1 MLREMTT
8 RFQFGQKQRNRFPI
22 PALLLII
29 VAWFPAFHTQAGVSL
44 PLTNSERLWIKQ
56 HPVVR
61 ISAETNWPPF
71 DFVGD
76 DGQLKGITIDYL
88 HLVARRI
95 GIRLD
100 FVTQDTWAKR
110 QEQLRRREID
120 AVGAIKLTPE
130 RAEFLQF
137 TDPYFHS
144 PNVIV
149 VRKDD
154 DLGSLAEMNKGIV
167 AVERGWATVS
177 WLDEHYPNLER
188 IEMDNTMQ
196 TLEAVSDGRARV
208 HIGQRAVISYLIQ
221 KNLLTNLKIGGNS
234 GSPAADQRIA
244 VRKDWPEL
252 AILFQ
257 KALDSITEDERRA
270 ILHRWI
276 GVASFDSEATRLKL
290 TTEEQAWIKKHPVVR
305 FTGDPNWL
313 PFEAFTSDGE
323 YIGIVSEML
332 KLLAER
338 TGIQFDAVPAKKWTD
353 ALDMSATGAVDMISD
368 DLGDEVLKE
377 THTFTQEY
385 LKNPLTVVMTEELWD
400 QGLILDLYDIANK
413 KIGIIK
419 GYGYTW
425 EVFDTY
431 PDIEF
436 TEVKNVQSGL
446 SSVAAGKL
454 DAFVATEMLNDYH
467 LNRMGLKGLKIV
479 GRLPIEMKLGLAI
492 RKDWALLPGI
502 LDKAISSIS
511 AHDKHR
517 LVEQWVGK
525 NYIMRVDF
533 AHLGKVAAVAAT
545 AILLGLLWLLQ
556 MRRQKER
563 LRESEERYQLAME
576 AVSEG
581 VWEWD
586 LDTNERHFSP
596 GFFNHLGY
604 STEEIP
610 RSDRQWREMLH
621 PDDSEQFYAQVSE
634 RVASEKKSASPLQM
648 ECRVR
653 AKSGEYVYAE
663 SRGNSVEWDA
673 NGNAR
678 LRRGTLRDIT
688 ERKKSEMQFKALI
701 DALPAAIVVTD
712 MNGNIVLDNVQ
723 AIREIGS
730 KESLVGRNSGDLY
743 ADKDERGRIIS
754 LIEKQGGITRR
765 EVKYRLDSGEI
776 GDFQLSVI
784 PVSFE
789 GQPALLAVIVNLSE
803 RFQLERNLAAAKD
816 AAEEASRFKS
826 DFLANMSHE
835 IRTPMNA
842 IVGMSHLASL
852 TDLNEK
858 QRDYL
863 DKIQTAS
870 QSLLHLINDILDF
883 SKIEAGRLT
892 MESVDFQLDQ
902 VLEQLAD
909 LFRLKVEEKKVEML
923 FDIRPDVPFM
933 LLGDPLRLGQVLTNL
948 TSNALKFT
956 ESGAIIVRVELVERH
971 KATVQLR
978 FSVKDTGIGIE
989 TEKVANLFESF
1000 YQVDTSTTRTYG
1012 GTGLGLAISKQLV
1025 NLMGGEIG
1033 VESELGKG
1041 STFHF
1046 TAELGVQP
1054 ESSRKTQILSTDLR
1068 GKHVLVVDDNP
1079 TALTILAEMLTSF
1092 SLSVSTATTAHAAL
1106 EIMKSSDRKYDL
1118 VIMDWLMP
1126 DMNGIEAARII
1137 KQQKSEKHT
1146 PMIIMVTAHGR
1157 DEVLQD
1163 ADGLGLEGFLVKPIN
1178 PSMLFDA
1185 IVNIYGGEPD
1195 RVKLHKVVSPSMTK
1209 EKLSAKV
1216 LLVEDNII
1224 NQQVACELLENF
1236 GLNVEVANQGIEAI
1250 ERVKNGGYDLI
1261 FMDIQMPEMDGL
1273 EATRRI
1279 RQQGFKE
1286 VPIIAM
1292 TAHAMTGDREKSLQA
1307 GMNDHIAKPIDPE
1320 LLYQMLLHWL
1330 KEDLSERLLDKHA
1343 EDSELVYLP
1352 DYSELID
1359 FDKGLQRVG
1368 GNRRFFRKLLK
1379 DFYANHSDDDE
1390 QICLAIKEQRFKD
1403 AERLIHTLKG
1413 VAGTIGAEK
1422 LQDSAV
1428 ILELNIRE
1436 RRFDLFETN
1445 RGDFE
1450 EIFQAVMESLAQLNA
1465 EETRK

>member
-1 MLREMTT
+1 MTVGPS
-8 RFQFGQKQRNRFPI
+8 FGQKQRGRFPI
-22 PALLLII
+22 MALFLT
-29 VAWFPAFHTQAGVSL
+29 VAVWFPAFHTLAAESL
-44 PLTNSERLWIKQ
+44 PLTDAERLWIKR

-61 ISAETNWPPF
+61 VSAESDWPPF

-88 HLVARRI
+88 HLVAGRI

-100 FVTQDTWAKR
+100 FVTQGSWAKR
-110 QEQLRRREID
+110 QEQLRQREID
-120 AVGAIKLTPE
+120 VVGAIKLTTE
-130 RAEFLQF
+130 RSEFLQF
-137 TDPYFHS
+137 TDPYFRS
-144 PNVIV
+144 PNVII

-154 DLGSLAEMNKGIV
+154 DVGSLAEMDRGIV

-177 WLDEHYPNLER
+177 WLDEHYPEHER
-188 IEMDNTMQ
+188 IEMETTMQ
-196 TLEAVSDGRARV
+196 ALEAVSDGRARV

-221 KNLLTNLKIGGNS
+221 KNLLTNLKIGGKS
-234 GSPAADQRIA
+234 GLPAADQRIA

-257 KALDSITEDERRA
+257 KALDSITEDERRT

-276 GVASFDSEATRLKL
+276 GVASFDSEAARLKL
-290 TTEEQAWIKKHPVVR
+290 TREEQTWIKKHPIVR
-305 FTGDPNWL
+305 VTGDPNWL
-313 PFEAFTSDGE
+313 PFEAFTSDRE

-332 KLLAER
+332 DLLAER
-338 TGIQFDAVPAKKWTD
+338 TGLQFDLIPVDNWTD
-353 ALDMSATGAVDMISD
+353 ALDMAAIGGVDMISD

-377 THTFTQEY
+377 THTFTQAY
-385 LKNPLTVVMTEELWD
+385 LENPLTIVMAEGQWD

-419 GYGYTW
+419 GYGYIW

-446 SSVAAGKL
+446 SNVAAGKL
-454 DAFVATEMLNDYH
+454 DAFVATQMLNDYH
-467 LNRMGLKGLKIV
+467 LNRMGLNNLKIV
-479 GRLPIEMKLGLAI
+479 GRLPIEMKLGLAV
-492 RKDWALLPGI
+492 RNDWSMLPGI
-502 LDKAISSIS
+502 LDKAIGSIS

-525 NYIMRVDF
+525 NYIMRVDY
-533 AHLGKVAAVAAT
+533 AHLGKVVAVAA
-545 AILLGLLWLLQ
+545 AVMLLGLLWLLQ

-563 LRESEERYQLAME
+563 LRASEERYQLAMD

-581 VWEWD
+581 IWEWN
-586 LDTNERHFSP
+586 LDTNERHFSS
-596 GFFNHLGY
+596 GFFSHLGY
-604 STEEIP
+604 SNAEIP
-610 RSDRQWREMLH
+610 RNDRQWRELLH
-621 PDDSEQFYAQVSE
+621 PDDRERFYALVSE
-634 RVASEKKSASPLQM
+634 CVASGKKSVSPLQM

-653 AKSGEYVYAE
+653 AKSGNYLYAE

-673 NGNAR
+673 NGTAR

-688 ERKKSEMQFKALI
+688 ERKKSEVQFKALI

-712 MNGNIVLDNVQ
+712 LNGNIVLDNAQ

-730 KESLVGRNSGDLY
+730 KESLVGRNTTSLY
-743 ADKDERGRIIS
+743 ADEDERGRIIS
-754 LIEKQGGITRR
+754 LIAKQGVITRR
-765 EVKYRLDSGEI
+765 EVKYRLDSGAV
-776 GDFQLSVI
+776 GDFLLSVI

-863 DKIQTAS
+863 DKIQSAS

-883 SKIEAGRLT
+883 SKIEAGRLA

-909 LFRLKVEEKKVEML
+909 LFRLKVEEKKVELL
-923 FDIRPDVPFM
+923 FDIRPDVPF
-933 LLGDPLRLGQVLTNL
+933 LLVGDPLRLGQVLTNL

-956 ESGAIIVRVELVERH
+956 DKGTIIIRVELRERH
-971 KATVQLR
+971 DTTAQLL

-989 TEKVANLFESF
+989 AAKVANLFESF
-1000 YQVDTSTTRTYG
+1000 YQVDASTTRTYG
-1012 GTGLGLAISKQLV
+1012 GTGLGLAISRQLV
-1025 NLMGGEIG
+1025 NLMGGEIN
-1033 VESELGKG
+1033 VESEAGKG
-1041 STFHF
+1041 STFCF
-1046 TAELGVQP
+1046 TAELGIQP
-1054 ESSRKTQILSTDLR
+1054 EGSRKAQILSNDLR

-1092 SLSVSTATTAHAAL
+1092 SLSVSTAATAHAAL
-1106 EIMKSSDRKYDL
+1106 KILESSNRKYDL

-1126 DMNGIEAARII
+1126 EMNGIEAARII
-1137 KQQKSEKHT
+1137 KQQKPENHT
-1146 PMIIMVTAHGR
+1146 PMIVMVTAHGR
-1157 DEVLQD
+1157 EEVLQE
-1163 ADGLGLEGFLVKPIN
+1163 AIGLELEGYLVKPIN
-1178 PSMLFDA
+1178 PSTLFDA
-1185 IVNIYGGEPD
+1185 IVNIYGGVPD
-1195 RVKLHKVVSPSMTK
+1195 RMSLQRSASPSMAK

-1216 LLVEDNII
+1216 LLVEDNAI

-1236 GLNVEVANQGIEAI
+1236 GVEVEVANQGLEAI
-1250 ERVKNGGYDLI
+1250 ERVKDGRFDLI
-1261 FMDIQMPEMDGL
+1261 FMDIQMPGMDGL

-1279 RQQGFKE
+1279 RQQGFKD

-1307 GMNDHIAKPIDPE
+1307 GMNDHITKPIDPE
-1320 LLYQMLLHWL
+1320 VLYQVLLHWL
-1330 KEDLSERLLDKHA
+1330 KQDLAEGLLEKRTEH
-1343 EDSELVYLP
+1343 SELVYLP

-1359 FDKGLQRVG
+1359 FEKGLHRVG

-1379 DFYANHSDDDE
+1379 DFYTNHCNDDD
-1390 QICLAIKEQRFKD
+1390 QIRLAIKEQRFKE

-1422 LQDSAV
+1422 LQDSAAM
-1428 ILELNIRE
+1428 LERNIKE
-1436 RRFDLFETN
+1436 RQFDLFEAN
-1445 RGDFE
+1445 RGAFE
-1450 EIFQAVMESLAQLNA
+1450 EIFQAVMESLAQLKV
-1465 EETRK
+1465 EQTPT